1 MIDGRVATAAG
12 RLARLGFA
20 DAERSAGCVER
31 LGDAADEL
39 IHLLAATADPDQ
51 ALAYLADL
59 ADRVEDRAELLDDL
73 VDDEELAVRRLV
85 RMLEAS
91 ECVEI
96 AGTAT
101 DPRDAIARITD
112 DVAAVFL
119 DISMP
124 EVDGFAVARRL
135 PPGTVI
141 VFTTAH
147 DQHALRAFE
156 VNALDYLVKPVRA
169 DALARA
175 LDKLARRRGGQAPRE
190 VATGLLWGDS
200 AEPQARA
207 SPDRTPSA
215 EEIRGLARR
224 IAPEPAARRT
234 PCPSPAARSRFT
246 HPSHEV
252 VR

>member
-1 MIDGRVATAAG
+1 MKPRV
-12 RLARLGFA
+12 F
-20 DAERSAGCVER
+20 V
-31 LGDAADEL
+31 
-39 IHLLAATADPDQ
+39 
-51 ALAYLADL
+51 
-59 ADRVEDRAELLDDL
+59 

-85 RMLEAS
+85 RLLEAT
-91 ECVEI
+91 ERVEI

-135 PPGTVI
+135 PPGTMI
-141 VFTTAH
+141 IFTTAH

-175 LDKLARRRGGQAPRE
+175 LDKLARRRGGPRITSR
-190 VATGLLWGDS
+190 VG
-200 AEPQARA
+200 
-207 SPDRTPSA
+207 DRTHVVELDRVTHFQA
-215 EEIRGLARR
+215 EDKLTYAVTPDDSYIVDDSIAALEERHAADGFVRIHRATLVRLTAIAELLANPPRVRLRESDLVLPVARDRLTTLRR
-224 IAPEPAARRT
+224 ML
-234 PCPSPAARSRFT
+234 
-246 HPSHEV
+246 
-252 VR
+252 